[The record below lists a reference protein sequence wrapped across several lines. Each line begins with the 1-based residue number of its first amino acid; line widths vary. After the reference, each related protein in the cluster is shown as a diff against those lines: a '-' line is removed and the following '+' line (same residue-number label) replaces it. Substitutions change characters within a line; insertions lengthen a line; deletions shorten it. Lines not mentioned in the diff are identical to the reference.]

1 MTWQLQQD
9 YKGKF
14 ELIKRVLDAESCKN
28 VLDIGCNA
36 GAITN
41 LFGEA
46 GYFSVGIDQN
56 VDCNGKH
63 SKACIGEFKL
73 MLENIERLPKFDA
86 ILLLSVLHQIIKEN
100 GDDYARQFIG
110 ALLNKCN
117 TLIIEL
123 AGIKSKY
130 GYDKNYFE
138 DNNEDSIRDYFW
150 VWLINLDAKIK
161 FICKTSHNSVAE
173 PHRYLYELS
182 RKCL

>member
-14 ELIKRVLDAESCKN
+14 ELIKRVLDAENCKN

-41 LFGEA
+41 LFGED
-46 GYFSVGIDQN
+46 GYFAVGVDRN

-73 MLENIERLPKFDA
+73 TTENIERLPKFDA
-86 ILLLSVLHQIIKEN
+86 ILLLSVLHQIIKED
-100 GDDYARQFIG
+100 GDAYAKKFVC
-110 ALLNKCN
+110 ALLGKCD

-123 AGIKSKY
+123 AGIKTKY
-130 GYDKNYFE
+130 GYQVNRFN
-138 DNNEDSIRDYFW
+138 DNDSKDIQGFFRI
-150 VWLINLDAKIK
+150 WLPDHINCE
-161 FICKTSHNSVAE
+161 FIAETKHNSAAE
-173 PHRYLYELS
+173 PKRYMFKLS
-182 RKCL
+182 LK